1 MNQPQHPHNRLH
13 RRIVAVA
20 LIGIT
25 LSVLPAAH
33 AGYPAVMWKTV
44 SLQIPAKSCMSYLG
58 RAIKVSGFDHVEM
71 DTNEV
76 RGTTANERAF
86 AMCINLPKAGA
97 CNGSGSVA
105 TFVVAST
112 VSGDK
117 ARELVDRMVKAFGR
131 PQLIDCG

>member
-1 MNQPQHPHNRLH
+1 MNQHQPSLSRLVK
-13 RRIVAVA
+13 RLISSAA
-20 LIGIT
+20 IGIMLAP
-25 LSVLPAAH
+25 LSTAF

-44 SLQIPAKSCMSYLG
+44 SLQIPAKSCMNYLG
-58 RAIKVSGFDHVEM
+58 RAIKASGFDHVEV
-71 DTNEV
+71 DSNEV

-112 VSGDK
+112 ASGDK